1 MKNRMII
8 RYVVICSYLILNV
21 FSTNA
26 QTSIFLESV
35 PQNTPMLDLLY
46 VTYKLDDDTS
56 KAVTRTMRK
65 KDNHYYFLIE
75 DEPEGMTCTVK
86 VHRGS
91 DASAERNAET
101 NEPMT
106 HQVLIQNGSI
116 FGISVAEWL
125 DIPINTSMNEQVL
138 ILDTDMLIPQL
149 NKRRRVWVYLP
160 EEYEVSGLSY
170 PVIYMQDGQN
180 LFDRFTSYVGEWK
193 VDETLSALK
202 GCKKSIV
209 VGIDNGGADRRNEYS
224 FSVHDSLHP
233 TPQGDAYLEFLVK
246 NLKPVIDYHFRT
258 LKDRENTMIGGSSM
272 GANISLAALIKYPQ
286 VFSKAMVLS
295 PAFWLDPELERM
307 VGDHTPKTDSKIYF
321 SCGTNE
327 GAGDVL
333 QKMLSM
339 NNLMFDIGYQPE
351 QIFMM
356 DWPNGE
362 HNEAFW
368 AEEFPRAYRW
378 LNDCVETE
386 ESLAKAFDVSPN
398 PTYESTTITAP
409 NGKLI
414 SEIKIYNNTGKL
426 VKQEAANE
434 ESVYQI
440 FVNMLFPGTYNM
452 EIKWHDGTID
462 SLPLYKL

>member
-21 FSTNA
+21 FSTSA

-65 KDNHYYFLIE
+65 KDDHYYFLIE
-75 DEPEGMTCTVK
+75 DEPEGMTCTLK

-125 DIPINTSMNEQVL
+125 DIPINTTMNEQVL
-138 ILDTDMLIPQL
+138 ILDNDMLIPQL
-149 NKRRRVWVYLP
+149 KKRRRVWVYLP
-160 EEYEVSGLSY
+160 EEYQVSGVNY
-170 PVIYMQDGQN
+170 PVVYMLDGQN
-180 LFDRFTSYVGEWK
+180 LFDRFTSFAGEWK
-193 VDETLSALK
+193 IDETMSSLK
-202 GCKKSIV
+202 GCQKSII
-209 VGIDNGGADRRNEYS
+209 VGIDNGGNDRLNEYT
-224 FSVHDSLHP
+224 FGVNDSLHNI
-233 TPQGDAYLEFLVK
+233 PQGNEILEFITK
-246 NLKPVIDYHFRT
+246 NLKSVIDYNFRT
-258 LKDRENTMIGGSSM
+258 LKDRKNTSIGGSSL
-272 GANISLAALIKYPQ
+272 GANMALAAVIKYPD

-295 PAFWLDPELERM
+295 PAYWADPELEKM
-307 VGDHTPKTDSKIYF
+307 VANSMPKVDTKIYYA
-321 SCGTNE
+321 CGTNE
-327 GAGDVL
+327 GRGEVL
-333 QKMLSM
+333 QDMIKM
-339 NNLMFDIGYQPE
+339 NNLLVDIGYQE
-351 QIFMM
+351 NQLFMM
-356 DWPNGE
+356 DWPEGS
-362 HNEAFW
+362 HSEAFW

-426 VKQEAANE
+426 VKQELANE